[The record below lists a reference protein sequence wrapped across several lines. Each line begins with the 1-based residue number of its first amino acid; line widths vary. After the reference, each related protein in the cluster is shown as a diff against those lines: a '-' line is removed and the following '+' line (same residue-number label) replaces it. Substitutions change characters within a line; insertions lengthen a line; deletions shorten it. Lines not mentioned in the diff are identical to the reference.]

1 MMDCL
6 DQKVQLDRQ
15 ERIIYPGV
23 YADRR
28 LWVTSYADAH
38 RSSNS
43 QAIERRP
50 IMSDPQ
56 FLGSQDAMVGTTV
69 AERYAIKAVVGE
81 GGMGTV
87 YKAIQE
93 PIGREVAVKVL
104 LMHLVD
110 DSLKLQRF
118 VNEARILSGLRH
130 PHTVSLIDCGRLRDG
145 RLYIVM
151 DYVHGGA
158 LRDLMD
164 EGRLHQV
171 AALRITRQILQSLA
185 EAHAHGIIHR
195 DLKPENVLLDSVESE
210 EFVIRVADFGI
221 AKLDSIDRFVGI
233 SQQTNHKNSDFGPTA
248 HVATSP
254 GIRLGTPAY
263 IAPEQAFAKD
273 IDVRTDLYSV
283 GIILFEMLTGHKP
296 FSSDTERGL
305 CLEHLHTAPKPINSV
320 NTQLDIDPKVEEL
333 LLTLMAKDRDGR
345 PQSAKQ
351 VIKVIDRVLA
361 RLAPANHGKTVPLP
375 KILPAVMRKESPTL
389 DEPIEIGRKLPP
401 WAIGLMG
408 GLVVGALLG
417 WLLISA
423 GP

>member
-1 MMDCL
+1 
-6 DQKVQLDRQ
+6 
-15 ERIIYPGV
+15 
-23 YADRR
+23 
-28 LWVTSYADAH
+28 
-38 RSSNS
+38 
-43 QAIERRP
+43 
-50 IMSDPQ
+50 
-56 FLGSQDAMVGTTV
+56 MVGTTV
-69 AERYAIKAVVGE
+69 ADRYAIKAVVGE

-171 AALRITRQILQSLA
+171 AALKITRQILQSLA

-221 AKLDSIDRFVGI
+221 AKTRQYRPFCRH
-233 SQQTNHKNSDFGPTA
+233 QPT
-248 HVATSP
+248 
-254 GIRLGTPAY
+254 
-263 IAPEQAFAKD
+263 D
-273 IDVRTDLYSV
+273 
-283 GIILFEMLTGHKP
+283 
-296 FSSDTERGL
+296 
-305 CLEHLHTAPKPINSV
+305 
-320 NTQLDIDPKVEEL
+320 
-333 LLTLMAKDRDGR
+333 
-345 PQSAKQ
+345 QS
-351 VIKVIDRVLA
+351 
-361 RLAPANHGKTVPLP
+361 
-375 KILPAVMRKESPTL
+375 
-389 DEPIEIGRKLPP
+389 
-401 WAIGLMG
+401 
-408 GLVVGALLG
+408 
-417 WLLISA
+417 
-423 GP
+423 